1 MGKIREL
8 EKEREKLASEGQQ
21 MAATVDKLENK
32 LKNLEGF
39 MISASVPAPAAAAE
53 KRTNVSRHSWTPGK
67 KPP

>member
-1 MGKIREL
+1 
-8 EKEREKLASEGQQ
+8 